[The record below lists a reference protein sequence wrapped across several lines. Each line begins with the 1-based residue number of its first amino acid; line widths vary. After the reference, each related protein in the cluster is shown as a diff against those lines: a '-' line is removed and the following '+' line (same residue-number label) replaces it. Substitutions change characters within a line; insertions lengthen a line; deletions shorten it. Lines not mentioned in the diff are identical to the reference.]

1 MILSKKFDYDEK
13 ILGIEG
19 KYFTTSDNNDFT
31 NNMLNAKIKVKEL
44 VNKSDISEFK
54 KNTYLNEN
62 IEILATKAELK
73 AEQDKLIKLQIHDL
87 SYFLRR
93 NVLDVDGFQNMLV
106 YQTNILYI
114 RVKKCQRH

>member
-13 ILGIEG
+13 ILGIQG

-54 KNTYLNEN
+54 KKHLFKWKYRN
-62 IEILATKAELK
+62 ISNKSR
-73 AEQDKLIKLQIHDL
+73 IK
-87 SYFLRR
+87 SRAR
-93 NVLDVDGFQNMLV
+93 
-106 YQTNILYI
+106 
-114 RVKKCQRH
+114 